1 MTDKPTDKKS
11 NIVAIVKSAQ
21 PVNQAGEPD
30 RFADRRIGL
39 LGIENYLLVK
49 YHPARD
55 QSGKSKGNE
64 QAAPLRTEI
73 TIPLFLNGVALIES
87 EIVTDDGIIENRYF
101 VIIGKT
107 STGKLLPPIKVP
119 VNQFPSM
126 NWVFQWGNR
135 LVYAP
140 GNGNKDN
147 ARAAIQT
154 LSGDVATSFVYRHTG
169 WRELDGRW
177 HYLTGSGAV
186 TETILDEQVTVELDS
201 GHMQRYRL
209 PAPPEDIRQSAGFAT
224 GLLNLAPN
232 NPAVGVVLLCAV
244 ARAPLAELAPIDF
257 SLFLAGRS
265 GSGKSECAAL
275 ALAFFGDF
283 TARSFPANFTDT
295 ESDIQ
300 IKAHQA
306 KDSVFVVDDFCPS
319 TNQVEAN
326 KLHAKAENLFRAV
339 GNQSGRGRRNTDM
352 SGKAAYFP
360 RGMVVATGEDLPR
373 GASLL
378 GRLLI
383 VELKRGDLDWQ
394 HVTQLQAYA
403 RSGWFAKNMGVYA
416 QWLAPRMESLKIDFP
431 KKLLKFREEA
441 LADGFAASHPR
452 AADIYASL
460 LAGLDVYLDFLLD
473 IEAIGDVRADHLYQG
488 AMANL
493 KAVIRAQAEYQE
505 NTDEVEVFRNLLQSC
520 FASGDVHISCH
531 LRQGP
536 PFKTPHAL
544 GWRARTEGG
553 ELEGHGS
560 RIGWINELNNE
571 LWLEPEKA
579 FSIVKRLSDSQG
591 EPFLISKATLWRRLL
606 ERNVLKCVENNTKT
620 GKARPD
626 VKRTVNGISYR
637 VLVFPVTFIIVAD
650 V

>member
-64 QAAPLRTEI
+64 QVAPLRTEI

-119 VNQFPSM
+119 VNQFPAM

-232 NPAVGVVLLCAV
+232 NPAV
-244 ARAPLAELAPIDF
+244 
-257 SLFLAGRS
+257 
-265 GSGKSECAAL
+265 
-275 ALAFFGDF
+275 
-283 TARSFPANFTDT
+283 N
-295 ESDIQ
+295 
-300 IKAHQA
+300 
-306 KDSVFVVDDFCPS
+306 
-319 TNQVEAN
+319 
-326 KLHAKAENLFRAV
+326 
-339 GNQSGRGRRNTDM
+339 
-352 SGKAAYFP
+352 
-360 RGMVVATGEDLPR
+360 
-373 GASLL
+373 
-378 GRLLI
+378 
-383 VELKRGDLDWQ
+383 
-394 HVTQLQAYA
+394 
-403 RSGWFAKNMGVYA
+403 
-416 QWLAPRMESLKIDFP
+416 
-431 KKLLKFREEA
+431 
-441 LADGFAASHPR
+441 
-452 AADIYASL
+452 
-460 LAGLDVYLDFLLD
+460 
-473 IEAIGDVRADHLYQG
+473 
-488 AMANL
+488 
-493 KAVIRAQAEYQE
+493 
-505 NTDEVEVFRNLLQSC
+505 EV
-520 FASGDVHISCH
+520 
-531 LRQGP
+531 
-536 PFKTPHAL
+536 
-544 GWRARTEGG
+544 
-553 ELEGHGS
+553 
-560 RIGWINELNNE
+560 
-571 LWLEPEKA
+571 WLEPEKA